1 MKKKY
6 YLIFMKLNVH
16 KVNGIMAND
25 CVSFKSIDTWMTIAG
40 YEQFS
45 ILNLWYF
52 ILIYDNSGEILE
64 NHEIVHDHGHV
75 NDRG

>member
-1 MKKKY
+1 
-6 YLIFMKLNVH
+6 MKLNVH

-25 CVSFKSIDTWMTIAG
+25 CVSFKLIDTWMTIAG

-52 ILIYDNSGEILE
+52 ILIYDNSGEIL
-64 NHEIVHDHGHV
+64 
-75 NDRG
+75 